1 MSVYLYTT
9 TEEYVAKDLDLGPDA
24 PYYFLGTWLKVVGKD
39 VIIPPNYSWDGCSP
53 KIKIKN
59 TVIGTPDFGSRT
71 KYASLVHDA
80 LYQYAG
86 LHPFTK
92 KACDGAFY
100 TLMKRNNFILAP
112 LYYAAVRIFGSY
124 FWNKCVKNNYSSAIG

>member
-1 MSVYLYTT
+1 MSVYKYTL
-9 TEEYVAKDLDLGPDA
+9 TEEYVASGLNLGPNP
-24 PYYFLGTWLKVVGKD
+24 PYYYLFRWLKIVDSK
-39 VIIPPNYSWDGCSP
+39 VIIPSGYSWDGCSP

-59 TVIGTPDFGSRT
+59 SVVGTPDFGSKT

-86 LHPFTK
+86 MHSFTR

-100 TLMKRNNFILAP
+100 TLMKRHNFILAP
-112 LYYAAVRIFGSY
+112 LYYMAVRTFGFY
-124 FWNKCVKNNYSSAIG
+124 FWNKCVKNNYSSIG